1 VSRSR
6 ADQEG
11 KFNSKLRE
19 VKLRSDFVAATGC
32 RQASQDGR
40 RAAATRDDEK
50 MMMDM
55 RLQRRR
61 ADLVLFSGG
70 GFQKTTDSSDR

>member
-1 VSRSR
+1 
-6 ADQEG
+6 
-11 KFNSKLRE
+11 
-19 VKLRSDFVAATGC
+19 
-32 RQASQDGR
+32 
-40 RAAATRDDEK
+40 